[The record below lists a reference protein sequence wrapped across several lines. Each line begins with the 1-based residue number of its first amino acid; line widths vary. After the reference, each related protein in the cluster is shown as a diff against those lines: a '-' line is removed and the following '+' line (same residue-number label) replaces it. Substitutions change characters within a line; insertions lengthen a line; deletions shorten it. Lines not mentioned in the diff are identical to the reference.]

1 MSGTPF
7 QELLDAVASYYG
19 TGSDQWVEIAQYGLK
34 ADNCAEIL
42 SQIPN
47 VSTTVA
53 KNGNI
58 LSYTVDNVASV
69 ASQGASSAINSNTQ
83 TALMTQTAPINVPAN
98 MAVDGTGQVIAES
111 GLKTVSTGS
120 TVIGTLGKVAVGVGA
135 VMTGA
140 QMGAKISK
148 LLYEVDPDFW
158 DTNGM
163 SARNPETW
171 DSICS
176 TQGGKDV
183 FNAIFAIDDTNGTTQ
198 AYLPQETVALITQY
212 LVAEGV
218 FDLEEIYT
226 YSDDNPTFTSVDP
239 IYAVEVPYS
248 YNAQSAQ
255 IYRDGLTI
263 GYDTDGYVMKAVHV
277 SGNYQNPIYLTVYNY
292 NDSNYILT
300 TSKSN
305 YGTVRIGHFDGETEK
320 RRDEIPLQ
328 RDYTINSNNFSISTG
343 TPFNGSS
350 IIGGVSAQQTTDE
363 ATNRKYLGYTI
374 LYGELTIET
383 EGGVDG
389 ITKQEGSSIVTPT
402 GITEDMTTAQVL
414 AVLASLYPAMFN
426 NAITNDVVQPDGSV
440 ITYTYLP
447 VPIPDEISINDTT
460 GAVEPTGGT
469 DLQQDADPISDTS
482 PQSIIDTLLEMIT
495 STDPYSPTESTP
507 TTPTTYPDTGT
518 GDTPAIVTP
527 TGSASA
533 LYSIYN
539 PTQSELNSFGAWLW
553 SNDFVEQLKKIFNDP
568 MQSIIGLHKIF
579 ATPATSGTGTIKV
592 GYLNSGVSSKLVS
605 NQYTEVDCGTI
616 NLIEYFG
623 NVLDYLNTDVYCY
636 LPFIGIVPL
645 NVSDVMRGE
654 INIKYKIDVLTGACL
669 CSINVKR
676 DLSGGQLYTY
686 SGNCAVQYPLSSGSY
701 MGIVSSALSIAG
713 SVVGS
718 IASGG
723 ALLPVAL
730 GVSASAISNAK
741 TKVEMSGNITGSSG
755 AMGIKKPYLIIR
767 RPQTK
772 IADNF
777 ETFHGV
783 SNNKTATLSTY
794 TGYTRVKYVHLEN
807 IPATDNELTEIEN
820 ILKEG
825 VLI

>member
-19 TGSDQWVEIAQYGLK
+19 TGSDQWVEIARYGLN
-34 ADNCAEIL
+34 ADDCAEIL

-53 KNGNI
+53 KNGDI

-69 ASQGASSAINSNTQ
+69 ASQGAASAINSNTQ
-83 TALMTQTAPINVPAN
+83 TALMTQTASINVPAN
-98 MAVDGTGQVIAES
+98 MTVNATGQVVAES

-120 TVIGTLGKVAVGVGA
+120 TVVGTLGKVAVGVGA
-135 VMTGA
+135 VMAGVQLGA
-140 QMGAKISK
+140 TIDQ
-148 LLYEVDPDFW
+148 LLYNVNPDFW
-158 DTNGM
+158 DSNGM
-163 SARNPETW
+163 SSINPQTW
-171 DSICS
+171 NSVCS
-176 TQGGKDV
+176 TELGKDV
-183 FNAIFAIDDTNGTTQ
+183 FNIIFGIDENNGTTQ
-198 AYLPQETVALITQY
+198 TYMQQEALAQIAQY
-212 LVAEGV
+212 LVAQGAFSQTSIVIPPEEV
-218 FDLEEIYT
+218 TEIVPTIPDMDLYNSFTYTEPRSGWIHHVNLTTPAIIYR
-226 YSDDNPTFTSVDP
+226 YSDDSFNFR
-239 IYAVEVPYS
+239 YAVASAEPNVVVGTRTYGPTGTEYTTDITVP
-248 YNAQSAQ
+248 
-255 IYRDGLTI
+255 
-263 GYDTDGYVMKAVHV
+263 AVA
-277 SGNYQNPIYLTVYNY
+277 
-292 NDSNYILT
+292 
-300 TSKSN
+300 
-305 YGTVRIGHFDGETEK
+305 
-320 RRDEIPLQ
+320 
-328 RDYTINSNNFSISTG
+328 YTINGLTCYALETALDYELSGI
-343 TPFNGSS
+343 TPQALPLANTTQNR
-350 IIGGVSAQQTTDE
+350 SAIYNT
-363 ATNRKYLGYTI
+363 LV
-374 LYGELTIET
+374 YGTIEH
-383 EGGVDG
+383 EGGVEGISTQDTAGVVVPIG
-389 ITKQEGSSIVTPT
+389 ITAG
-402 GITEDMTTAQVL
+402 MTTPQVIAQL
-414 AVLASLYPAMFN
+414 QTLYPDMFN

-440 ITYTYLP
+440 KTYTYVP
-447 VPIPDEISINDTT
+447 VPIPDEISVNDTT

-469 DLQQDADPISDTS
+469 DLQQNADPISDTS

-495 STDPYSPTESTP
+495 STDPYSPTESKP

-579 ATPATSGTGTIKV
+579 ATPATSGTGAIKV

-767 RPQTK
+767 RHKQKLPIISKHFTVFQITK
-772 IADNF
+772 PRRF
-777 ETFHGV
+777 QH
-783 SNNKTATLSTY
+783 
-794 TGYTRVKYVHLEN
+794 TR
-807 IPATDNELTEIEN
+807 D
-820 ILKEG
+820 ILG
-825 VLI
+825 LNMYI